1 MTAKPIEVKDTPIKS
16 RGNNTEPPKDM
27 NDLINKMSVA
37 TAINATDT
45 PDNPQSNIELTNKVV
60 DTLFDMVK
68 RKMLGIMTNR
78 QISGIKKLYLV
89 NDIIFDNRK
98 SVLTR
103 IIENEIDLSVSVNGK
118 GREQLVKLTRV
129 EDQTEQSIGRIKRFL
144 GWLYGYNRFYMA
156 SK

>member
-1 MTAKPIEVKDTPIKS
+1 MTAKPIEVKDTPIKG

-144 GWLYGYNRFYMA
+144 G
-156 SK
+156 

>member
-144 GWLYGYNRFYMA
+144 G
-156 SK
+156 